1 MNIVYFESP
10 SEFRKW
16 LEKNHAQASELWVG
30 FYRKGSGR
38 TGISYP
44 EAVDEALCFG
54 WIDGIKKK
62 IDEIS
67 YAHRFT
73 PRKPR
78 SFWSAV
84 NIAKVRELTA
94 RGRMTPAGLE
104 AFEGRD
110 EKRSVQYSY
119 ERESCAFDAVLE
131 SRFRAN
137 EKAWNFFQAQ
147 PPGYRRT
154 ATWWVVSAKREE
166 TRLKRLTALIEDSEA
181 GRRLAQVGSPPKTK
195 T

>member
-16 LEKNHAQASELWVG
+16 LKENHAQASELWVG

-62 IDEIS
+62 IDVIS
-67 YAHRFT
+67 YTHRFT

-84 NIAKVRELTA
+84 NIKKVRELTA
-94 RGRMTPAGLE
+94 QGRMTPAGLA
-104 AFEGRD
+104 AFESRD

-119 ERESCAFDAVLE
+119 ERESCAFDADLE

-137 EKAWNFFQAQ
+137 EKAWDFFQAQ

-154 ATWWVVSAKREE
+154 ATWWVVSAKKEE
-166 TRLKRLTALIEDSEA
+166 TRRRRLTALIEDSEA
-181 GRRLAQVGSPPKTK
+181 GRRLAQVASSPAKT
-195 T
+195 

>member
-1 MNIVYFESP
+1 MNIVFFESS

-67 YAHRFT
+67 YTHRFT

-94 RGRMTPAGLE
+94 RGRMAPAGLA
-104 AFEGRD
+104 AFESRD

-119 ERESCAFDAVLE
+119 ERESCAFDAGLE

-137 EKAWNFFQAQ
+137 ERAWEFFQAQ

-154 ATWWVVSAKREE
+154 ATWWVVSAKKEE
-166 TRLKRLTALIEDSEA
+166 TRLKRLMILIGDSEA
-181 GRRLAQVGSPPKTK
+181 GRRLAQVTSSPPKT
-195 T
+195 

>member
-1 MNIVYFESP
+1 MDAVYFESA

-16 LEKNHAQASELWVG
+16 LEKNHAQVRELWVG
-30 FYRKGSGR
+30 FYRKGSGQ

-62 IDEIS
+62 VDETR
-67 YAHRFT
+67 YVHRFT

-78 SFWSAV
+78 SIWSAV
-84 NIAKVRELTA
+84 NLAKVRELIA
-94 RGRMTPAGLE
+94 QGRMAPAGLA
-104 AFEGRD
+104 AFESRD

-119 ERESCAFDAVLE
+119 ERESCAFDADLE

-137 EKAWNFFQAQ
+137 EKAWEFFAAQ

-154 ATWWVVSAKREE
+154 ATWWVVSAKKEE
-166 TRLKRLTALIEDSEA
+166 TRRKRLTALIEDSAA
-181 GRRLAQVGSPPKTK
+181 GRRLAQVTPSPPKT
-195 T
+195 